1 MPNFLALAVS
11 PGTLTP
17 GSARGQ
23 GQANRDNRALDS
35 TFQQSLE
42 KWLDNPLGT
51 RDLTPIAAPSIATS
65 NTANLPPGPH
75 SYPSAAPLG
84 SVPLREELGQLNLTK
99 ALPRKRQR
107 R

>member
-11 PGTLTP
+11 PGTLPP

-51 RDLTPIAAPSIATS
+51 RDITPIATPSIATS